1 MSDPTQLCAG
11 GQFQPPSPSGVR
23 LDRSQGLR
31 ICFASDS
38 RLPRSGQFPASSSK
52 SSCRSPPTPLRIA
65 ILKQFLW
72 LSCHIEVFPN
82 RQHSCR
88 CFLQIT
94 WLLTAADNFS
104 KRVMAAARPIELSE
118 RLRIRRTGR
127 ATAPL
132 IGLGLSIR
140 RRVESAWAHGPTPV
154 RHVSKTYGVPLAV
167 LFASD
172 GAQNGGCSAQEGA
185 CAGPDLRNSRKD
197 RQSERLPPP
206 IRFVPPESA
215 GYRPLP
221 LTGHR
226 WH

>member
-1 MSDPTQLCAG
+1 MSDPTHLCAG

-94 WLLTAADNFS
+94 WLLTGN
-104 KRVMAAARPIELSE
+104 RGRPLPNPPAQ
-118 RLRIRRTGR
+118 RC
-127 ATAPL
+127 
-132 IGLGLSIR
+132 
-140 RRVESAWAHGPTPV
+140 
-154 RHVSKTYGVPLAV
+154 
-167 LFASD
+167 ASRPS
-172 GAQNGGCSAQEGA
+172 G
-185 CAGPDLRNSRKD
+185 D
-197 RQSERLPPP
+197 RCRERLPCC
-206 IRFVPPESA
+206 RETRTRHCRAGSSA
-215 GYRPLP
+215 VAILALP
-221 LTGHR
+221 T
-226 WH
+226 